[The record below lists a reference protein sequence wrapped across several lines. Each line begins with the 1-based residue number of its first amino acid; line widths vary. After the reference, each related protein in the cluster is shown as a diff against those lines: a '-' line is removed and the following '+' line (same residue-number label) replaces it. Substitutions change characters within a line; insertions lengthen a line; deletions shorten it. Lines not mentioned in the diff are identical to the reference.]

1 MLQIQNINQLVNILQ
16 NLGLNEQFISE
27 VLESKKYHRILS
39 DKYIDPQNSIIKN
52 LYEEYHLPFYKIG
65 MLCGV
70 SDSTA
75 KKYCMQLGVV
85 NIGHQRGQN
94 SDVDHF
100 FSCIDTPEKA
110 YFLGF

>member
-1 MLQIQNINQLVNILQ
+1 MLQTQNINQLINILQ
-16 NLGLNEQFISE
+16 NLDLNENFISE
-27 VLESKKYHRILS
+27 VLESKKYHRIMT

-65 MLCGV
+65 MFCGV
-70 SDSTA
+70 SDATA
-75 KKYCMQLGVV
+75 KKNCIKLGVV
-85 NIGHQRGQN
+85 NLGHQRGRN
-94 SDVDHF
+94 SYVDDF